1 MNISQAQGF
10 CTPKGRRTPQ
20 VSKQKS
26 KFKIVFPVH
35 ALSPSENRAFTLN
48 APEKVCNDFYR
59 KFFKEKLF
67 PITSK
72 NAPVQISE
80 MNTQADR
87 SACVKV
93 LNMKPNQI
101 RQLKSRSPERQSD
114 AAKQTTLK
122 SMKINTNASQQ
133 MNSNGKLKERPLKDN
148 NELGKRLAHNFTKLR
163 IVSRDKVDEETK
175 KTNYMPLTSKEPL
188 IIRNVTKT
196 NENSTG
202 GRIDSQ
208 GAIDPKKVGF
218 YLKLKRLAA
227 KKSKSI
233 EPHEGSLHKSKKDDA
248 KRIVNQSEDRC
259 QTRYILHDNFFKQ
272 PTESA
277 HCFIN
282 SRATDPPPNRFLKT
296 LHSEL
301 ANSEEIQ
308 MISDHIRKVFSTWT
322 SKSSVRAFKFKTQNL
337 FYRIVEKIGMGC
349 FGKVYLATQIL
360 TNTPVALK
368 VISKSDIQAKNYRS
382 KIEKEIEV
390 LKLINSHRY
399 VIKLMEVF
407 EDDNSVY
414 FVFEYVKNGDLVQ
427 YFRQNPLMEEPEL
440 KQFFHKILKGV
451 EYLHRNKVIHRD
463 IKLDNILLDED
474 LQPKLCDFGI
484 SSLIEDGQVIMDTGG
499 TPAYLAPEVIKAEGK
514 VCEKSDVWSLGV
526 LLFLMNFGTVPFKS
540 ADMQN
545 LYSKII
551 LGHFKFPMYDDV
563 SIEVIDLIKRMLVV
577 DVDSRLS
584 VEGVLKH
591 RWFRDIP
598 DKPLLEDEGS
608 TDRAS
613 TEISEASLRYLA
625 DLGFPEDYIK
635 QSLRHGLFNHLKA
648 CVDCLKIR
656 FSKR

>member
-1 MNISQAQGF
+1 MNTSQAQGF
-10 CTPKGRRTPQ
+10 CTPKGRRTPN
-20 VSKQKS
+20 VSQQKS

-35 ALSPSENRAFTLN
+35 ALSPSENRAFAIN

-72 NAPVQISE
+72 NAPPQITD
-80 MNTQADR
+80 MRPVADR
-87 SACVKV
+87 SACLKV
-93 LNMKPNQI
+93 LNLKPNQLK
-101 RQLKSRSPERQSD
+101 LKSRSPERQSD
-114 AAKQTTLK
+114 ATKQTTLK
-122 SMKINTNASQQ
+122 SIKINTNTSQQ
-133 MNSNGKLKERPLKDN
+133 MKSNGKLKDQLVKN
-148 NELGKRLAHNFTKLR
+148 SNELGKRLAHNFTKLR

-188 IIRNVTKT
+188 IIRNVTKA
-196 NENSTG
+196 NELNTG
-202 GRIDSQ
+202 GQIDSQ
-208 GAIDPKKVGF
+208 GVIDPRKTGF

-233 EPHEGSLHKSKKDDA
+233 EPHEGSTQKSKKDNQ

-277 HCFIN
+277 HLFTG
-282 SRATDPPPNRFLKT
+282 SRAIDPAPNRFLKI
-296 LHSEL
+296 LQAEL
-301 ANSEEIQ
+301 AKSEEIQ

-382 KIEKEIEV
+382 KIEKEIEI
-390 LKLINSHRY
+390 LKLINAHRF

-440 KQFFHKILKGV
+440 KAFFHKIVKGV
-451 EYLHRNKVIHRD
+451 EYLHQNKVIHRD
-463 IKLDNILLDED
+463 IKLDNILLDEE
-474 LQPKLCDFGI
+474 LQPKICDFGI
-484 SSLIEDGQVIMDTGG
+484 SSLVEDGQAIMDTGG

-540 ADMQN
+540 SDMQN

-551 LGHFKFPMYDDV
+551 IGHFKFPVYDDV
-563 SIEVIDLIKRMLVV
+563 SIEVMDLIKRMLVV
-577 DVDSRLS
+577 DINSRLS
-584 VEGVLKH
+584 IDGVLKH
-591 RWFRDIP
+591 RWFRDVP
-598 DKPLLEDEGS
+598 ENAPSEESPSSGRS
-608 TDRAS
+608 SA
-613 TEISEASLRYLA
+613 EITEASLRYLT

-648 CVDCLKIR
+648 CVDCLRIR